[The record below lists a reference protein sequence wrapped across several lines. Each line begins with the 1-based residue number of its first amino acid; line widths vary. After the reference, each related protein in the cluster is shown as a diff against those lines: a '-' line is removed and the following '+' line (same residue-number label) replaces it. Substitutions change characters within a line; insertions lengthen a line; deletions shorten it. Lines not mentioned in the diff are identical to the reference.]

1 MYDKI
6 TYRLLESIE
15 SPILISILILLIVF
29 ITVYKTSLVDLF
41 KYSVLNIGKGNADK
55 KVKELRSHDVFNTL
69 KRSANEVK
77 LMKFYTHGKY
87 DKVKTK
93 MCYDFTKNKAKHC
106 AIHMKKIIDNPNI
119 DSMDLDTLKN
129 LVLRTQVD
137 MHVDYINATRNFWL
151 DKGIEKEDVEHIVH
165 LFEKFRYDV
174 VNSFEH
180 RITAFFGSGY
190 HPNNFEKM
198 LAVFD
203 MWAMGID
210 LLPRD
215 MQTTFENL
223 NGKFKDIKY

>member
-15 SPILISILILLIVF
+15 SPTLISILILLIVF
-29 ITVYKTSLVDLF
+29 ITVYKTSLVELF
-41 KYSVLNIGKGNADK
+41 KYSVLNIRKDNADK
-55 KVKELRSHDVFNTL
+55 EVKELMSHDVFNTL

-77 LMKFYTHGKY
+77 LMSFYTHGEY
-87 DKVKTK
+87 DRVKTK
-93 MCYDFTKNKAKHC
+93 MCYDFTKNKSKYC
-106 AIHMKKIIDNPNI
+106 AIHMKKMLQEPNI

-129 LVLRTQVD
+129 LVLKTQVD
-137 MHVDYINATRNFWL
+137 MHMDYINATRNYWL
-151 DKGIEKEDVEHIVH
+151 DKGIEKEDVEHIIY
-165 LFEKFRYDV
+165 LFEKFRYNV

-215 MQTTFENL
+215 MKTTFESL